1 MTIKE
6 RLNEKALIKELK
18 ALGLNVPE
26 VKNKISETKENGFLW
41 FKIDCFIITYDAT
54 KRQKWTLLYK

>member
-26 VKNKISETKENGFLW
+26 VKNKISETKENGFLQ
-41 FKIDCFIITYDAT
+41 T
-54 KRQKWTLLYK
+54 RPEN